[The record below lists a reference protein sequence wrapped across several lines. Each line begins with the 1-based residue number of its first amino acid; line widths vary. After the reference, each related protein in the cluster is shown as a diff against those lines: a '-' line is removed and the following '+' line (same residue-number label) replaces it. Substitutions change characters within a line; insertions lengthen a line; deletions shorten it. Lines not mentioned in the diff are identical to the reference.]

1 MAVENTISGMILQ
14 ETAIKWRERSLG
26 RPKFFV
32 VRQKTHVVVGPVAP
46 TRTLDS
52 SDGFSLNVA
61 QANCHDKNYALVS
74 WNFLYLKKY
83 RY

>member
-1 MAVENTISGMILQ
+1 MVVENTISGMILQ

-32 VRQKTHVVVGPVAP
+32 VRQKTHVVVGPVVP